1 MKYKGFHIEISP
13 DDHIIRSDSNGKD
26 VACQGFKFTVFA
38 DESKSEKI
46 DEFTA
51 AVGFEL
57 LENSIEEAKQF
68 AKDVV
73 GCDIKE
79 SLEMSM

>member
-1 MKYKGFHIEISP
+1 MKYKGFYIEISP
-13 DDHIIRSDSNGKD
+13 DEHIIRSDSNGKD
-26 VACQGFKFTVFA
+26 VACQGFNFTVFA
-38 DESKSEKI
+38 DEGKSEKI

-57 LENSIEEAKQF
+57 LQNSLNEAEQF

-79 SLEMSM
+79 NLEMSM